1 MKYLFTL
8 AILSTL
14 LLAKQDI
21 SLEDSFLEGLDEVSE
36 IATKTKL
43 NIDDTPSFI
52 TVLHSDKLQ
61 ALGIDNVFEALAQ
74 VPGVQLTREASGVP
88 VVIFRGVSQKGE
100 VKLMIDGVSI
110 NNTYRGSI
118 YHFLDFPIEIVERI
132 EVIRGAGS
140 VLYGSGAISGVV
152 NIITKSSDA
161 NSQNSVFVSGG
172 TYNRNK
178 GGAYL
183 STKIGDFTLAL
194 DGYNQKSDKM
204 IDETDRQLKDFSVGV
219 NIKDKHFGLM
229 ARVKKSTTGNAYG
242 ILGVADKDK
251 DLYDNTNNSLLTQF
265 SYNNFLN
272 KENHI
277 KILADYNKYEQYIE
291 SFYPGRTTPLI
302 APTLVSST
310 YQEES
315 YSAQADLISQSFE
328 NNELLV
334 GVRYESDKTLT
345 SYWNATI
352 PSPYLPKYTS
362 DPDASRNIFSLY
374 LNDPYLATSS
384 LDISAGLRYDNYSD
398 FGDAYSP
405 NLGFVY
411 AINDKLRLKALYS
424 HAFRAPS
431 WVEITAADL
440 NTKLDAEKSN
450 SIETGFVYKQN
461 QYNRLRLNFY
471 ATEIENMI
479 TKNGSKYT
487 QNSQNNFYGTE
498 LEYNYSPNY
507 QTEIN
512 FIASYIDAKDND
524 GNNLADVANILS
536 SASLVYEIG
545 SGFKFG
551 SLLKYVSSSSRN
563 VTDTRSD
570 MPYSLIFDETVSYRF
585 KDFTASLILKDLFDK
600 GTYYALPQS
609 TLGNDFNDAGRS
621 FLLKASLEF

>member
-1 MKYLFTL
+1 MKYLVTL
-8 AILSTL
+8 AILGAS
-14 LLAKQDI
+14 LLADQGI
-21 SLEDSFLEGLDEVSE
+21 TLEESFLQGLDEVSE

-43 NIDDTPSFI
+43 NIDDSPSFI

-74 VPGVQLTREASGVP
+74 VPGVQLAREASGVP

-100 VKLMIDGVSI
+100 VKLMIDGVAI

-118 YHFLDFPIEIVERI
+118 YHFLDFPIEMVERI

-140 VLYGSGAISGVV
+140 VLYGSGAISGVI

-161 NSQNSVFVSGG
+161 NTQNSVFVSGG

-178 GGAYL
+178 GGAYV
-183 STKIGDFTLAL
+183 STQVGDFTLAL

-204 IDETDRQLKDFSVGV
+204 LDETDRALKDFSVGL
-219 NIKDKHFGLM
+219 NIKDEHFGLM
-229 ARVKKSTTGNAYG
+229 ARVKKSKTGNAYG
-242 ILGVADKDK
+242 ILGVPDKDK
-251 DLYDNTNNSLLTQF
+251 DLYDNINNSFLTQF
-265 SYNNFLN
+265 SYNNDLN
-272 KENHI
+272 KKNHI
-277 KILADYNKYEQYIE
+277 VVLAAYNKYEQYIE
-291 SFYPGRTTPLI
+291 SFYPGRTVPLI

-315 YSAQADLISQSFE
+315 YSAQADLISQSLDD
-328 NNELLV
+328 NELLI
-334 GVRYESDKTLT
+334 GVRYELDKTLT
-345 SYWNATI
+345 SYWTAAI
-352 PSPYLPKYTS
+352 SSPYLPKYTS
-362 DPDASRNIFSLY
+362 DPDASREILSLY
-374 LNDPYLATSS
+374 LNDTYSVTSS
-384 LDISAGLRYDNYSD
+384 LDVLAGLRYDNYSD

-405 NLGFVY
+405 NLGLVY
-411 AINDKLRLKALYS
+411 AINDKLRVKALYS
-424 HAFRAPS
+424 RAFRAPS
-431 WVEITAADL
+431 WVEITSADV
-440 NTKLDAEKSN
+440 NTKLEAEKSN

-461 QYNRLRLNFY
+461 QYNRFRLNFY

-479 TKNGSKYT
+479 TKNGSRYI
-487 QNSQNNFYGTE
+487 QNSKNNFYGTE

-512 FIASYIDAKDND
+512 LIASYIDAKDND
-524 GNNLADVANILS
+524 GNNLADIANILS

-563 VTDTRSD
+563 DTDTRAN
-570 MPYSLIFDETVSYRF
+570 MPYSLIFDETISYRF
-585 KDFTASLILKDLFDK
+585 KNFTASLILKDLLDK

-609 TLGNDFNDAGRS
+609 TLGNDFYDGGRS